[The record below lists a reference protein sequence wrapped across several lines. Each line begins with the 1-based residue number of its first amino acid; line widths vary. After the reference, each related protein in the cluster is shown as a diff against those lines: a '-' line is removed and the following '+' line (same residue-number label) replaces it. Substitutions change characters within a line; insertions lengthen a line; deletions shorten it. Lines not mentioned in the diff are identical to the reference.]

1 MKKSTSTNSTKR
13 TFVRLICTT
22 LFVSLL
28 STSIHSQDYRY
39 ISAYMND
46 FGKNEMFIN
55 KSLMDYSVS
64 IVEKQ
69 MASRSKATAG
79 KIIEK
84 LESININLRT
94 NNKGFENN
102 TSLRDSFIRMN
113 QKTIESL
120 LNGSLILNDYDYQST
135 LTLEQIGE
143 NFTRKEKDQNSYYQ
157 ELRNYDKSKKAFGH
171 QYNVSLKTNNGK
183 NVLEYNTV
191 QNMMFYK
198 TNVIDQKLTSAIT
211 ARDKK
216 GFFDCLNS
224 LDVMHEATLVRTT
237 QFNESFKDNTLNVAN
252 INYSNFINGQK
263 AKFANLFNDYVDE
276 YTALQALK
284 NSNVQ
289 PTNESVN
296 YYNAVVRSYNT
307 KKNAF
312 YEVYNTIQS
321 AKKVLYDSWFV
332 SNSAFLKNNGEF
344 ENIHDV
350 YVITK

>member
-1 MKKSTSTNSTKR
+1 MKNSTITTSTKR
-13 TFVRLICTT
+13 NIARLMYTT
-22 LFVSLL
+22 LFVTLI

-39 ISAYMND
+39 ITAYMDD

-135 LTLEQIGE
+135 LSLAQIDE

-171 QYNVSLKTNNGK
+171 QYNMSLKTNSGK
-183 NVLEYNTV
+183 NVLEYNAI

-198 TNVIDQKLTSAIT
+198 TNVIDQKLTNAIT

-216 GFFDCLNS
+216 GFSDCLNS
-224 LDVMHEATLVRTT
+224 IDVLHEATMVRTT
-237 QFNESFKDNTLNVAN
+237 QFHDSFKDNTLNNAN
-252 INYSNFINGQK
+252 INYSNFIIGQK
-263 AKFANLFNDYVDE
+263 AKFATLFNEYADE

-296 YYNAVVRSYNT
+296 HYNSVVRSYNA

-321 AKKVLYDSWFV
+321 AKKVLYDGWFV

-344 ENIHDV
+344 DNIHDV
-350 YVITK
+350 YVVTK